1 MGLSEIDQ
9 HEPSVRPASHHV
21 GRLQILMNVSAPMQ
35 GLDRIEHVQEKT
47 VERLARVRHRDVLQA
62 FRDEIRTPLVLA
74 MAIIPGE
81 RAVRLSRR
89 KRRREQ
95 FGLVFEP
102 RLQVGIVASAGDLD
116 RDGFM
121 GRPIH
126 PFPDIRR
133 RAVREKAHE
142 FDLAD
147 DLSRKA
153 GIAGGGN
160 VEAALCDLRED
171 ATRQVAHHRTSR
183 ASRNAL

>member
-9 HEPSVRPASHHV
+9 HEPSVRPAAHHV

-47 VERLARVRHRDVLQA
+47 VERLARVRHRDVLQP

-74 MAIIPGE
+74 MSIIPGE
-81 RAVRLSRR
+81 RAVRLPRR

-142 FDLAD
+142 FDLPED
-147 DLSRKA
+147 DARKA
-153 GIAGGGN
+153 TVGRGWN
-160 VEAALCDLRED
+160 VETALRELLKDTAALL
-171 ATRQVAHHRTSR
+171 AHHRTSR